1 MPEDIIEETD
11 VGSAAVTAE
20 ASIAFTPPDEDKTD
34 EDAAETGE
42 DEATGIDI
50 VKELRTVKNVL
61 RRRGRENDAEMI
73 ALGLVE
79 ILSLRTTVKRDAI
92 AIRRLTEQVQ
102 EREGIGREL
111 RAYKKKVLEQV
122 SALVD
127 VARGGDPSDRRVV

>member
-127 VARGGDPSDRRVV
+127 VARGGDPGDRRAV

>member
-127 VARGGDPSDRRVV
+127 VARGGDPSDRRAV

>member
-79 ILSLRTTVKRDAI
+79 ILSLRTTVKRDAV

>member
-79 ILSLRTTVKRDAI
+79 ILSLRTTVKRDAV

-127 VARGGDPSDRRVV
+127 VARGGDPSDRRAV